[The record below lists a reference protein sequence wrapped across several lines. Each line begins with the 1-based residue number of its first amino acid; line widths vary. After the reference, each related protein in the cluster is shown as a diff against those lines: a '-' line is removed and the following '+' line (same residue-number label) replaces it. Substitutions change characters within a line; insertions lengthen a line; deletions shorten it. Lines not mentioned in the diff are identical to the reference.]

1 VARVKLT
8 EQPEYEFHYTVTVRS
23 TDINYRGHLGYDA
36 LVALFS
42 EAGLDMF
49 RSLGFKDSGHGDDKT
64 GIAMADLTVNYKA
77 EAFMFD
83 ELVIDT
89 HVGELKE
96 KGFTV
101 FHRVI
106 KGLDI
111 VALAEAGL
119 VSFDFVH
126 HKVVPVPEAF
136 MKSLQEYRC
145 RNQAVSLQE

>member
-1 VARVKLT
+1 VTRVKLT
-8 EQPEYEFHYTVTVRS
+8 EQQEYEFHYTITVRS
-23 TDINYRGHLGYDA
+23 TDINYRGHLGFDA
-36 LVALFS
+36 LVTLFS

-64 GIAMADLTVNYKA
+64 GIAMVDLTVNYKA

-89 HVGELKE
+89 HVGEMEE
-96 KGFTV
+96 KGFTA
-101 FHRVI
+101 FHRVR
-106 KGLDI
+106 KGPDI

-126 HKVVPVPEAF
+126 HKVVSVPEAF
-136 MKSLQEYRC
+136 IKSLQDYKR
-145 RNQAVSLQE
+145 RNQAASLQE

>member
-1 VARVKLT
+1 MAHIKLT
-8 EQPEYEFHYTVTVRS
+8 EQPEYEFHYKVTIRS

-42 EAGLDMF
+42 EAGIDMF
-49 RSLGFKDSGHGDDKT
+49 RSLGFRDSGHGDDKT
-64 GIAMADLTVNYKA
+64 GVAMADLTVNYKA

-83 ELVIDT
+83 ELIIDT

-96 KGFTV
+96 KGFTS
-101 FHRVI
+101 FHRI
-106 KGLDI
+106 RKGTDI

-126 HKVVPVPEAF
+126 HKVVPLPETF
-136 MKSLQEYRC
+136 RQSLQEYKR
-145 RNQAVSLQE
+145 RNQIISIQD

>member
-1 VARVKLT
+1 VTRVKLT
-8 EQPEYEFHYTVTVRS
+8 EQPEYEFHYIVTVRS

-49 RSLGFKDSGHGDDKT
+49 RSLGFKDSGHGDNKT

-89 HVGELKE
+89 HVGELNK
-96 KGFTV
+96 KGFIA
-101 FHRVI
+101 FHRVR
-106 KGLDI
+106 KGPDN

-136 MKSLQEYRC
+136 IKSLQEYKC
-145 RNQAVSLQE
+145 RNQAASLQE